1 MRPSIKETFNMKKF
15 ATMLLTATLFSG
27 AANLALADE
36 HKDKK
41 KDSKKEHKEEHK
53 DKKKTGH

>member
-1 MRPSIKETFNMKKF
+1 MKKF
-15 ATMLLTATLFSG
+15 AMMLLSATLFSG